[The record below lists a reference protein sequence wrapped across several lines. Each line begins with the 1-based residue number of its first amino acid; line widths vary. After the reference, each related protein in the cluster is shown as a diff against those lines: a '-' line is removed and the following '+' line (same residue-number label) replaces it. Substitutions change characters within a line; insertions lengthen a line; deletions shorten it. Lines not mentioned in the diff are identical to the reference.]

1 MIDFER
7 FTLANG
13 LKVIVHRD
21 TSTPMACVNILYN
34 VGARDEDPKRTG
46 FAHLFE
52 HLMFGGS
59 VNIPD
64 FDNVLQLAGGENN
77 AFTNNDIT
85 NYYLTLPASNLEV
98 AFWLESD
105 RMLSLGFSDK
115 SLEVQRSVVIEEYK
129 QSYLNQPY
137 GDIWIELP
145 KLAYKVHPYLWPT
158 IGKEIDHIKYAVM
171 DDVKAFFK
179 TFYCPNNAILSVSGN
194 VTVEQVKELC
204 EKWFAP
210 IPKGNP
216 PVRNLPVEPK
226 QTEPRKLEL
235 ERDVPAGAIY
245 KAYHMGK
252 RMDQSFY
259 SMEIM
264 ADILTDGNAS
274 RLYVELVKKKK
285 LFSEISAF
293 TMESFDPGLFI
304 VTGKLSDGVT
314 MEAADEAIQ
323 AELKKAIADK
333 VTKNELEKAQNKT
346 ESSLIFGE
354 ISVLNKAMNL
364 AIFEV
369 LGDANEV
376 NKEVD
381 KFFKVTEKSLLADAT
396 AVLQES
402 NCSTMYYRSKKK

>member
-1 MIDFER
+1 
-7 FTLANG
+7 
-13 LKVIVHRD
+13 
-21 TSTPMACVNILYN
+21 
-34 VGARDEDPKRTG
+34 
-46 FAHLFE
+46 
-52 HLMFGGS
+52 
-59 VNIPD
+59 
-64 FDNVLQLAGGENN
+64 
-77 AFTNNDIT
+77 
-85 NYYLTLPASNLEV
+85 
-98 AFWLESD
+98 
-105 RMLSLGFSDK
+105 
-115 SLEVQRSVVIEEYK
+115 
-129 QSYLNQPY
+129 
-137 GDIWIELP
+137 
-145 KLAYKVHPYLWPT
+145 
-158 IGKEIDHIKYAVM
+158 M

-194 VTVEQVKELC
+194 VTVEQVKALC

-226 QTEPRKLEL
+226 QTAPRKLEL
-235 ERDVPAGAIY
+235 ERNVPAGAIY

-304 VTGKLSDGVT
+304 VTGKLSEGVT

-381 KFFKVTEKSLLADAT
+381 KFFKVTEESLLTDAT

>member
-21 TSTPMACVNILYN
+21 ISTPMACVNILYN

-64 FDNVLQLAGGENN
+64 FDNVLQLAEGENN

-194 VTVEQVKELC
+194 VTVEQVKALC

-210 IPKGNP
+210 IAKGNP
-216 PVRNLPVEPK
+216 PVRNLPMEPR

-304 VTGKLSDGVT
+304 VTGKLSEGVT

-381 KFFKVTEKSLLADAT
+381 KFFKVTEESLLADAT